1 MWWRSVFELEWTAS
15 LLPSNATPWERVI
28 EDADSDLVARDPVS
42 LIPAVRV
49 AASAPVEV
57 LPYLAAEQSVDEF
70 SGDWTEDRQ
79 RAVITGSFAYHQVK
93 GTRPAL
99 DRALQPLDY
108 RPVAQE
114 WFELDPPGPAYT
126 FTLKVDLLNDRTWTQ
141 TDRAEL
147 VRLANNAKNAHTKL
161 TEIGLVREAPPASVY
176 IGGKVFTRRVLRIRE
191 KSNITNLPVSG
202 LVFIAA
208 SLRTRRS
215 LRIKSRP
222 V

>member
-1 MWWRSVFELEWTAS
+1 MWWRTVFQLEWTAS
-15 LLPSNATPWERVI
+15 LLPSNVSPWERVT
-28 EDADSDLVARDPVS
+28 EDADSDLVARNPVS

-57 LPYLAAEQSVDEF
+57 LPYLAAERSVDEF
-70 SGDWTEDRQ
+70 SGDWPEDRQ
-79 RAVITGSFAYHQVK
+79 RSVISGSFAYHQVK

-99 DRALQPLDY
+99 DRALLPLDY
-108 RPVAQE
+108 RPIVKE
-114 WFELDPPGPAYT
+114 WFEVDPPAPAYT
-126 FTLKVDLLNDRTWTQ
+126 FTLKVELLNNRTWTQ

-161 TEIGLVREAPPASVY
+161 TQIDLVREAPPASVY

-208 SLRTRRS
+208 SLRTRRT
-215 LRIKSRP
+215 LRVNYRP
-222 V
+222 A